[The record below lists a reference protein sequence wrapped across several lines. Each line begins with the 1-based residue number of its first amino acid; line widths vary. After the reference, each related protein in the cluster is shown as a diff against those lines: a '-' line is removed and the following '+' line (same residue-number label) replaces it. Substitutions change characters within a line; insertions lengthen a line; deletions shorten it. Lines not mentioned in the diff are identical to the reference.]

1 MFDVIPPN
9 LVNKKFTFDFYL
21 HANWF
26 VYKFEF
32 LKILKGDLIWWG
44 IINTNFRNRW
54 KNNFFSENRG
64 SSLIRAARSM

>member
-26 VYKFEF
+26 VYEFEF
-32 LKILKGDLIWWG
+32 LKILKGDLI
-44 IINTNFRNRW
+44 
-54 KNNFFSENRG
+54 
-64 SSLIRAARSM
+64 